1 MTKTFP
7 LARSIEFHPL
17 QTHLAAEVAGVD
29 LSRDLSPETWEEFV
43 DGVRRFRVVIVRD
56 QSIPPRRL
64 IELAQRLGQPK
75 PPVRPEFCHPDFPAL
90 TRIGNTIPSG
100 PDATY
105 LNTQGVEWHFD
116 NVGWDHPGYTLLHA
130 VETPIHGGDTLFAS
144 AAAGYEAQPRELKDW
159 LDSTTVVHSFNAHN
173 DKVAGFADSN
183 VKPHP
188 DSVRSTHQDTVDP
201 IVKVHPDTGE
211 RLLYVSHNM
220 VKEFVGADFDPSML
234 KVMRALE
241 YATREDRVYR
251 HRWRPGDL
259 AVFCNRS
266 CMHSATA
273 YDYPHER
280 RLMHRISVTGHV

>member
-1 MTKTFP
+1 MTPP
-7 LARSIEFHPL
+7 LAMSIEFHPL
-17 QTHLAAEVAGVD
+17 QAHLAAEVRGID
-29 LSRDLSPETWEEFV
+29 LSRDLSGERWEEFF
-43 DGVRRFRVVIVRD
+43 GGIHRFRVVIVRD
-56 QSIPPRRL
+56 QTIPPRRL

-90 TRIGNTIPSG
+90 TRLGNTILSG

-116 NVGWDHPGYTLLHA
+116 NVGSDHPGYTLLHA
-130 VETPIHGGDTLFAS
+130 VEAPTRGGDTLFAC
-144 AAAGYEAQPRELKDW
+144 AAAGYEAQPPELKDW
-159 LDSTTVVHSFNAHN
+159 LGLTTVVHSFNAHN
-173 DKVAGFADSN
+173 DKVASFADSN

-188 DSVRSTHQDTVDP
+188 DSMRSTHQDTVDP

-220 VKEFVGADFDPSML
+220 VKEFVGADFDTSMS
-234 KVMRALE
+234 KVMTALE
-241 YATREDRVYR
+241 YATREHLVYR
-251 HRWRPGDL
+251 HHWRPGDL
-259 AVFCNRS
+259 AIFCNRS